1 MNNISHCR
9 IKLFR
14 GISYNEGLELQKQYL
29 AELKGDITAEDI
41 VLFCEHKPVITLGR
55 SGDGSFLLA
64 NPQQLAQDGIDYLKV
79 PRGGDV
85 TYHGTGQWTVYPL
98 LRLEKFSK
106 DLHKYMRLIEE
117 GVIRCLSQY
126 NLVAGRREGLTGV
139 WVGIDKICAVG
150 VAVSR
155 WISWHGFAFNVQP
168 DLDLFK
174 KYIIPCGISASEGGV
189 TSLSKLTGRTYDM
202 LDLVE
207 PLLKGL
213 FEVLP
218 YNYSDIELVRS

>member
-1 MNNISHCR
+1 MNNTSHCR

-29 AELKGDITAEDI
+29 SELKGNAVAEDI
-41 VLFCEHKPVITLGR
+41 ILFCEHKPVVTLGR

-64 NPQQLAQDGIDYLKV
+64 SPQQLAQNGIDFLEV

-85 TYHGTGQWTVYPL
+85 TYHCPGQWTVYPI
-98 LRLEKFSK
+98 LRLEGFSK

-117 GVIRCLSQY
+117 GVIRCLSHY
-126 NLVAGRREGLTGV
+126 NLTAGRRDGLTGV
-139 WVGIDKICAVG
+139 WVDREKICAVG

-168 DLDLFK
+168 DLDLFN

-189 TSLSKLTGRTYDM
+189 TSLSKLTGVTYNM
-202 LDLVE
+202 LDVVE

-218 YNYSDIELVRS
+218 YYYSEIELVRS